1 MTVANYSRS
10 NEVESLKSEK
20 LKPVQLVPSPIFV
33 MDDEPVLT
41 AVAPVLSIPTI
52 QDLTEDNILPEDICE
67 DFDQMI
73 QNKPIEN
80 QILVFLPNEM
90 VNYDALRDMVL
101 HIYDLKES
109 IR

>member
-1 MTVANYSRS
+1 
-10 NEVESLKSEK
+10 
-20 LKPVQLVPSPIFV
+20 
-33 MDDEPVLT
+33 MDDEPVLA

-52 QDLTEDNILPEDICE
+52 QDLTENNILPEDICE

-90 VNYDALRDMVL
+90 VNYDALREMIL
-101 HIYDLKES
+101 HIYQLKES
-109 IR
+109 IRWNSAPLIFFNLDFYLGPISKLL

>member
-1 MTVANYSRS
+1 
-10 NEVESLKSEK
+10 
-20 LKPVQLVPSPIFV
+20 

-67 DFDQMI
+67 DFDSMI

-90 VNYDALRDMVL
+90 INYDALREMIL
-101 HIYDLKES
+101 HIYQLKES